1 MLEHLYHPQRLNYPL
16 KRVAEKGAG
25 HWQQISWDQTLDE
38 VAEKLARLCDKYGAE
53 PLAFTHGTKRTYH
66 WDCRKFFNLFGSP
79 NTYGVNT
86 ICMCPSY
93 TTEYATYGGMIMG
106 SEVPAANCFV
116 LWGCNASQ
124 STPNILSPQII
135 RARKNRAK
143 LIVVA
148 PRKTREAGKADI
160 WLQIRP
166 GTDQALMLGWIPLII
181 KEQLYDQDFV
191 SRYTVGFAELEEAVE
206 SYTPAKV
213 AEITSIPEELV
224 VQGARMPQ
232 EQKGK
237 QLGADMYPFFGY
249 PGWEKNTA
257 ANQQLPEGYMAP
269 PEAWHSNL
277 AHAREVMEAI
287 ITGKPYPVT
296 AAITLANPPLL
307 ALPNTKRVFEALK
320 KLEFNVVVEY
330 CMTPSAAMADTSFQR
345 PQPWKPRSFG

>member
-1 MLEHLYHPQRLNYPL
+1 
-16 KRVAEKGAG
+16 
-25 HWQQISWDQTLDE
+25 
-38 VAEKLARLCDKYGAE
+38 
-53 PLAFTHGTKRTYH
+53 
-66 WDCRKFFNLFGSP
+66 
-79 NTYGVNT
+79 
-86 ICMCPSY
+86 MCPSY

-116 LWGCNASQ
+116 LWVCNASQ

-237 QLGADMYPFFGY
+237 QLGADMYPFLGIRVGKRTQRQISNY
-249 PGWEKNTA
+249 QKATWR
-257 ANQQLPEGYMAP
+257 LPRHGTPTWPM
-269 PEAWHSNL
+269 PERLWRPSSPAS
-277 AHAREVMEAI
+277 R
-287 ITGKPYPVT
+287 TRS
-296 AAITLANPPLL
+296 LL
-307 ALPNTKRVFEALK
+307 
-320 KLEFNVVVEY
+320 
-330 CMTPSAAMADTSFQR
+330 
-345 PQPWKPRSFG
+345 RSP